1 MKKRKAN
8 HYCNILNI
16 DYIHTKD
23 QMQVIKFTLASAAE
37 RNLHGPN
44 FINGFYWFY
53 RWVTADGSRL
63 SAFNGLSVLLKH

>member
-8 HYCNILNI
+8 HYCNVLNI

-23 QMQVIKFTLASAAE
+23 QRQVKFTLASAAE

-44 FINGFYWFY
+44 FISGFYWFY
-53 RWVTADGSRL
+53 RWVTAYGYSRQFKVV
-63 SAFNGLSVLLKH
+63 SFMNCETC